1 VRTQAELQPRVVA
14 GEMSVLKSNSVS
26 SDDESGDVIAASLP
40 APLSSG
46 AGRALGTVLKRLL
59 DSSKDANQGVH
70 VSKKR
75 PRGELG
81 LILAG
86 DEDVAKAAADQ
97 QAETAKDRE
106 SRRVRLRF
114 EGLGRVVPDAATGA
128 VVEKELRET
137 ATRGVLALFNAVAKA
152 QKATGIDAAP
162 AVGASRKAE
171 VVTRESFMEMIRAGV
186 GRPSKE
192 IAEEDVENKDGARWM
207 RDDYM
212 TEGARKLKY
221 WSKEDV
227 VNTDSP
233 GEGEESASDADVDD
247 ESNEDDRESVAND
260 SSNDGSGI
268 HDEKESLSEA
278 DGSGS

>member
-1 VRTQAELQPRVVA
+1 
-14 GEMSVLKSNSVS
+14 MSALKSNPAP
-26 SDDESGDVIAASLP
+26 SDEGEPGDFVAATLP

-59 DSSKDANQGVH
+59 DSSKDASNGIH
-70 VSKKR
+70 VSRKR

-86 DEDVAKAAADQ
+86 DEDVANAAAEE

-128 VVEKELRET
+128 VAEKEMRET

-152 QKATGIDAAP
+152 QKAASTDSGQTPGAAK
-162 AVGASRKAE
+162 KAE

-186 GRPSKE
+186 ERPSKGE
-192 IAEEDVENKDGARWM
+192 VEADRENKNGAKWM

-221 WSKEDV
+221 WNREDV
-227 VNTDSP
+227 AKADSL
-233 GEGEESASDADVDD
+233 GEGEESASEADGDGESD
-247 ESNEDDRESVAND
+247 EGDRESDAND
-260 SSNDGSGI
+260 ISSDDSGI
-268 HDEKESLSEA
+268 HDEKESLSED
-278 DGSGS
+278 DGSES